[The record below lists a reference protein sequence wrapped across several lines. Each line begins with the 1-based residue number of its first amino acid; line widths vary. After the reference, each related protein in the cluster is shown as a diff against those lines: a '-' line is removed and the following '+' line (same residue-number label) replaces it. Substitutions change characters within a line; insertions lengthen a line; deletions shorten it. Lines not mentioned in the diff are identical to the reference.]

1 MSKTIE
7 EIEERAVGI
16 KKHRKL
22 YYDGNPEISDEGFDG
37 LVMRLKELS
46 PNHPVL
52 KEVGAPA
59 EGKKIIHTTPMKS
72 LDTVHTHE
80 DFMKWAKEIE
90 EGIIA
95 EPKLDGLTIV
105 LTYKNGK
112 FLRAATRGDGIA
124 GELIEYGK
132 RIKGVP
138 PTLKEN
144 IDIEIRGEG
153 IVSKKYAES
162 VGAANPR
169 NLAVG
174 LIKRKGG
181 DGIENV
187 TFKAFQLVN
196 GHGEATEIEELFRLQ
211 DLGFDVV
218 DNNLIQN
225 KYSALEIFAE
235 WEEKR
240 PDLDYDIDGMVY
252 KYNRKVIQEK
262 LGEHENYPKWAIAWK
277 FKSEKAITVVEG
289 MVYKTGR
296 TGRVVPVL
304 QVSPVKLS
312 GAVCVNV
319 TANNFGFIRENQIGI
334 GTELLLER
342 AGDVIPHVV
351 KITKAIGNVHI
362 PEDCPSCATGLK
374 WDGPNLICQN
384 DECSAKKLAL
394 IQHWID
400 KIEIEW
406 FGPAAQNALIDA
418 GYLKEVSDM
427 YQITPD
433 IYRKIVG
440 DGMGKKIYASI
451 QEKKNCELWQ
461 FLTGLGIHNLG
472 NRLSKQLAKR
482 WNNVDDIIENLEK
495 TNIEGMGVIKG
506 RIVKELKRRRV
517 EILKL
522 YSQMNIKDKAKK
534 GGSKM
539 TLSGNFCIT
548 GTLSIPRK
556 EIQATIEENGGTVVS
571 SVSKNLD
578 YLVAGDKCGSKL
590 SKANKLGVTVLSES
604 DLMER
609 I

>member
-1 MSKTIE
+1 MIE
-7 EIEERAVGI
+7 RLAADI
-16 KKHRKL
+16 KKYREL
-22 YYDGNPEISDEGFDG
+22 YYEGNPEISDEEFDG
-37 LVMRLKELS
+37 LVLRLKELS
-46 PNHPVL
+46 PDHSVL
-52 KEVGAPA
+52 KEIGAPVK
-59 EGKKIIHTTPMKS
+59 GKEIIHTTPMKS

-80 DFMKWAKEIE
+80 DFIKWAKVMG
-90 EGIIA
+90 EGLIG

-112 FLRAATRGDGIA
+112 FIHAATRGDGFS
-124 GELIEYGK
+124 GELIGYGK
-132 RIKGVP
+132 SIKGVP
-138 PTLKEN
+138 STLKEN

-174 LIKRKGG
+174 LIKRKDGG
-181 DGIENV
+181 VGIKNV

-196 GHGEATEIEELFRLQ
+196 GHGEATEIEELFRLR

-218 DNNLIQN
+218 DHNLIQDKN
-225 KYSALEIFAE
+225 HALEFFTK

-240 PDLDYDIDGMVY
+240 PNLDFDIDGMVF
-252 KYNRKVIQEK
+252 KYNRKIIQES
-262 LGEHENYPKWAIAWK
+262 LGENENYPKWAIAWK

-289 MVYKTGR
+289 MVYKTGK

-304 QVSPVKLS
+304 QVRPVKLT

-351 KITKAIGNVHI
+351 KITKPIGNVHI
-362 PEDCPSCATGLK
+362 PEDCPSCGTSLI
-374 WDGPNLICQN
+374 WDGPNLICCN
-384 DECSAKKLAL
+384 DNCSAKKLAL

-400 KIEIEW
+400 KMEIEW
-406 FGPAAQNALIDA
+406 FGPAAQKALIDA
-418 GYLKEVSDM
+418 GYVEDVSDI
-427 YQITPD
+427 YQLTEETF
-433 IYRKIVG
+433 RKIVG

-451 QEKKNCELWQ
+451 QEKKHCELWQ

-482 WNNVDDIIENLEK
+482 WNSIDDIIENLEGA
-495 TNIEGMGVIKG
+495 NIEGMGVIKG
-506 RIVKELKRRRV
+506 RIVRELKRRRV

-522 YSQMNIKDKAKK
+522 YSQMKIEDKANKK

-548 GTLSIPRK
+548 GTLSLPRK
-556 EIQATIEENGGTVVS
+556 EIQAMIEENGGTVVS

-590 SKANKLGVTVLSES
+590 SKANKLGVTVLVET
-604 DLMER
+604 DLMEM
-609 I
+609 IG